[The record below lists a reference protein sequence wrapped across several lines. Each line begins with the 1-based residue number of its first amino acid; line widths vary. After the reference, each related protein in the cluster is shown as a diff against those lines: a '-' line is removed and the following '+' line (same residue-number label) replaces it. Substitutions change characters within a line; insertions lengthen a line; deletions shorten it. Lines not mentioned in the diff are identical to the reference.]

1 MKPLVVDCSVTMAWC
16 FEDESSPLTDRV
28 LDGLTERTIAVP
40 PIWPLEVVNVLVVA
54 ERRRRIKVADSARF
68 LELLSELPIDVDSD
82 ADGAAILAT
91 AREGGLSAYDAS
103 YIELAIR
110 RGIPLATTDRR
121 LANAAKKLGVQLV
134 K

>member
-28 LDGLTERTIAVP
+28 LDGLTERTIVVP